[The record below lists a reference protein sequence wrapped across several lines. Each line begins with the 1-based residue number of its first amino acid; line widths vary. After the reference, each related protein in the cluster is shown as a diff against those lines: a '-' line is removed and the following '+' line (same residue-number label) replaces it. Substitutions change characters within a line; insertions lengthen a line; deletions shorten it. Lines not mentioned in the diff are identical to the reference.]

1 MRNKIFNQ
9 IRVNKMSAGHL
20 WRFQQYHGAFAVNMS
35 KSERKEF
42 YDTISDLCNE
52 GIFEIVPNGTVNNLR
67 LTELGEKTIYSL

>member
-9 IRVNKMSAGHL
+9 ITANKMKAGHL
-20 WRFQQYHGAFAVNMS
+20 WRFQQYHGAFAINMS
-35 KSERKEF
+35 ESETKEF

-52 GIFEIVPNGTVNNLR
+52 GIFEIVPSGSVSNLR